1 MCGIL
6 GGNNSKWDYKKGID
20 CLKHRGPDGVRIS
33 LLDEF
38 VFAFSR
44 LAIID
49 LSEQGMQPMFSLDKK
64 VCILFNG
71 EIYGYKRLRKDL
83 IKRGY
88 MFRSVSDTEVLLNA
102 YLEWGE
108 KFVTKID
115 GMFSIAVYDGRDK
128 KIRLFRDRIGIKPLY
143 YFYDG
148 RNFGFASE
156 LKGIVNMCSTIRFK
170 VDNTSIYDYINYL
183 YIPEPKTLYKNVYKL
198 LPGYCLTFDLSTKR
212 ILKNSSY
219 WKLIVNPIQG
229 KQRKQSELIEELKLI
244 IKESVEEQMIAD
256 VSVGTFLSGGV
267 DSGIV
272 TYESSQINPQLEAFS
287 VGFDD
292 IQYNELEYAHEIANA
307 YGVRLTSQIFS
318 RKFFRKYYTKLKEW
332 VDEPF
337 GDISVYPTYL
347 VSKIARNKVT
357 VVLTGDGGDEVF
369 GGYEKYRLLRK
380 KEEENGP
387 DNLLVT
393 AIYNRYRKSKLKD
406 YYWQD
411 DLSFLLGCYGWHYK
425 ISDNDIR
432 KRLQIDNEYDML
444 WAMRKYYCKDFPPI
458 TRAQYMDFKTYLPGD
473 ILTKVDRAS
482 MAVSLEA
489 RVPLLSRKLI
499 EFSFSLSEQ
508 DRCPQGELKGLLKIA
523 YSNEIGKRIL
533 NRSKMG
539 FNVPESYFGNR
550 KSPQEYMMSE
560 IWKI

>member
-1 MCGIL
+1 MWI
-6 GGNNSKWDYKKGID
+6 
-20 CLKHRGPDGVRIS
+20 
-33 LLDEF
+33 
-38 VFAFSR
+38 
-44 LAIID
+44 
-49 LSEQGMQPMFSLDKK
+49 
-64 VCILFNG
+64 
-71 EIYGYKRLRKDL
+71 
-83 IKRGY
+83 
-88 MFRSVSDTEVLLNA
+88 
-102 YLEWGE
+102 
-108 KFVTKID
+108 
-115 GMFSIAVYDGRDK
+115 
-128 KIRLFRDRIGIKPLY
+128 
-143 YFYDG
+143 
-148 RNFGFASE
+148 
-156 LKGIVNMCSTIRFK
+156 
-170 VDNTSIYDYINYL
+170 
-183 YIPEPKTLYKNVYKL
+183 
-198 LPGYCLTFDLSTKR
+198 
-212 ILKNSSY
+212 
-219 WKLIVNPIQG
+219 
-229 KQRKQSELIEELKLI
+229 
-244 IKESVEEQMIAD
+244 
-256 VSVGTFLSGGV
+256 
-267 DSGIV
+267 
-272 TYESSQINPQLEAFS
+272 
-287 VGFDD
+287 
-292 IQYNELEYAHEIANA
+292 
-307 YGVRLTSQIFS
+307 
-318 RKFFRKYYTKLKEW
+318 
-332 VDEPF
+332 
-337 GDISVYPTYL
+337 
-347 VSKIARNKVT
+347 
-357 VVLTGDGGDEVF
+357 
-369 GGYEKYRLLRK
+369 LLRK